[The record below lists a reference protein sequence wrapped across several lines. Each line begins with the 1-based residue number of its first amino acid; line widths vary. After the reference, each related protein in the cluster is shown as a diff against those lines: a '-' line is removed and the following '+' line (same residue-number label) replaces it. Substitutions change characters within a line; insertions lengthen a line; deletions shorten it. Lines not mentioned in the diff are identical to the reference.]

1 MTPQVTVALLPRR
14 HKGGISEKTLGLPM
28 RLKGRMDLGPQ
39 GLFCAP
45 ETIIVGC
52 YPCKADSENVL
63 VLCLRNNQCYS
74 KGGAFI
80 PESPVQIFK
89 WKTPMLVSHLQHF

>member
-14 HKGGISEKTLGLPM
+14 HKGGTSEKTLSLRT

-39 GLFCAP
+39 GPFCAP

-52 YPCKADSENVL
+52 YPCKAGSENML
-63 VLCLRNNQCYS
+63 ILCLRNYKYYS
-74 KGGAFI
+74 KDGAFM
-80 PESPVQIFK
+80 PESPVQILK
-89 WKTPMLVSHLQHF
+89 WKTPMPVPHLQHF